1 MHPPIVFAAVLHN
14 CLFLVFFYNSFSAGD
29 LVGFVLAWFSLLPI
43 FILVGLGTLI
53 LVRRDLQT
61 VLLGPSVSVF

>member
-1 MHPPIVFAAVLHN
+1 M
-14 CLFLVFFYNSFSAGD
+14 
-29 LVGFVLAWFSLLPI
+29 GFVLAWFSLLPI

-61 VLLGPSVSVF
+61 VLLDPSVSVF